1 MNREYYTNVL
11 DQLTQGGW
19 SVESLSQREPFLAD
33 VAKRYPGL
41 PDDYKAFTEECGLIA
56 SARDT
61 AWLVTTRVV
70 AGRADVAY
78 AWNEWEVQSLDAADG
93 DVDWQQRI
101 TQFWDRHFPVL
112 MSVKDGYAYCAL
124 DLGTFQVVRG
134 EEPEYEATVPIAGSL
149 LELLQLL
156 ASGGPKPA
164 GWV

>member
-1 MNREYYTNVL
+1 MKLGYSDAL
-11 DQLTQGGW
+11 DRLKHGGW
-19 SVESLSQREPFLAD
+19 SVERLARREPL
-33 VAKRYPGL
+33 VAEVAERYPWL
-41 PDDYKAFTEECGLIA
+41 PGDYQELIEECGLIA
-56 SARDT
+56 SPSGT

-93 DVDWQQRI
+93 DADWQQRI